1 MQTEEA
7 KSTNEPCGNE
17 VIETVDLAFFS
28 TGKMP
33 LFTKLASSADIGDSE
48 NGTVALEESEDR
60 RTEEGVDGDSETT
73 VTCRRRSQ
81 LEYGIRRPGNLPY
94 WMAGA
99 VPSNLVSLCL
109 TMNIGTL
116 VPSLLLY
123 QTYTNNG
130 QDFGWIVLRGEI
142 YLVGE
147 EVVWVQAVDKGLSV
161 DTPSLVVCLPEVIL
175 SDNTRG
181 RESDQSSEEPFVRAT
196 SR

>member
-1 MQTEEA
+1 
-7 KSTNEPCGNE
+7 
-17 VIETVDLAFFS
+17 
-28 TGKMP
+28 MP
-33 LFTKLASSADIGDSE
+33 LFTKLASSADIGDGE

-60 RTEEGVDGDSETT
+60 RTEEGIDGNGETT
-73 VTCRRRSQ
+73 VTCRWRSQ
-81 LEYGIRRPGNLPY
+81 LEYGTHRPGNLPY

-109 TMNIGTL
+109 TMNMGTL

-130 QDFGWIVLRGEI
+130 QDFGWLVLRGEI
-142 YLVGE
+142 YLVSE